1 MKRRPRTL
9 PEKERTDSSEKRI
22 SITGVDKAAHTI
34 YAQFNGYKI
43 TAVCRERSD
52 PEIYDRIKGYFAQQR
67 FGKAG
72 VNQG

>member
-52 PEIYDRIKGYFAQQR
+52 PEIYDRIKDILLSSVLEKLA
-67 FGKAG
+67 
-72 VNQG
+72 